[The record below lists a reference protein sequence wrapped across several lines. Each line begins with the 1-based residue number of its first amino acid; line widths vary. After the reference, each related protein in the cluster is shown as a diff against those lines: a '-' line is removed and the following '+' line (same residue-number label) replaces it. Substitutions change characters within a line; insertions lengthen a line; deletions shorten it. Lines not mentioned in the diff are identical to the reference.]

1 MECKKALVILS
12 KGAEEMETVI
22 PVDVL
27 RRAGVCNVTAVEIA
41 N

>member
-1 MECKKALVILS
+1 MACKKALVILS
-12 KGAEEMETVI
+12 KGAEEMEAVI

-27 RRAGVCNVTAVEIA
+27 RRAGVCNVTAAEIA